1 MEGNSEYINQKIAL
15 FTISVLKEKKID
27 SEARKKILKAVQK
40 DISGLMILEAQK
52 KHVL

>member
-1 MEGNSEYINQKIAL
+1 MHIWSYMKLFLSGAL

-27 SEARKKILKAVQK
+27 SEKKILKAVQK